1 VRRHV
6 ALLAASLAFTEPALA
21 QTALAQ
27 TAPAETSAA
36 VSTLLRQTERWLAQ
50 NRADLAASSITRALA
65 ADPGNADALLLAAR
79 VETTRGNR
87 DAALGHLR
95 RAQSSA
101 TSDTQR
107 SAASAALR
115 GSTLDPVGLE
125 QARRLAR
132 DGRADEAAARYRAL
146 FGADGPS
153 PDYAREYYQAL
164 SSGAGTRAEGLAGLN
179 RLAAAP
185 NADLATQ
192 IASAE
197 AATYQ
202 ESTRLEG
209 IARLR
214 ALADRPET
222 AAGAQRAWKQA
233 LGFMGQDAQTA
244 SQITAYLAK
253 YPADPE
259 MTQRLAALQQQPRP
273 AATAPTGPSD
283 SQRQEAFTQ
292 LEAGNLRTAAENF
305 TAVLTANP
313 ADADAL
319 GGLGVLRL
327 REGKL
332 DEARKLLERAIA
344 ADPSRATQWQKALA
358 GASYGAELAQG
369 RALLARGDL
378 VGADV
383 VLRQATRRDVPD
395 SADAETLLGDVL
407 LRQKDPAAAEQHYRA
422 ALSRRPGFPPATA
435 GLNQAQRAQGRAESR
450 IAEQAPTRPPQLPGF
465 TPQPPAPIPAPIPA
479 PTGRVA
485 ELRAQAAAA
494 GDTNVAISLLRAAVE
509 QAPGDP
515 WVRLDLAR
523 ALKHQGRGAEGQ
535 ALVEETAAQIGS
547 ADARFAAAL
556 LAQEDGRLDQADAQ
570 LSAIPPLRRT
580 PDMARLQ
587 ARVRTD
593 RDVTRAALQSD
604 NAAGRQ
610 QMMLIATRPDP
621 SGATGAAVI
630 RAFGD
635 LNDKTAATEAARV
648 ALAANPTTGNA
659 ARLAIAG
666 ALLSAGAEG
675 EASAM
680 AEQLSQA
687 SLTADQR
694 RDLASLRTGIAIRSS
709 DRLNESG
716 SQAQGFERLRGI
728 LAQDPDNPEGQ
739 LALARL
745 YQGAR
750 QPAEALR
757 LAQNVLSRD
766 PRNFAAR
773 QGAVEAAL
781 AMGDRAT
788 AKLLATDTQTIGGT
802 DSRMLYLQAR
812 IANAAGDTGTGER
825 LLQQSLSLRQSEL
838 GIDAGSGDPSA
849 PKPAPNPFLRT
860 GDPAVTGAGMPRDSL
875 SRQIVQELVAIQAA
889 NTPQAGFAPAVHTRS
904 GSAGLDQ
911 LAVISSTINGVIP
924 TPSIGGQ
931 ITARIEPTLLNS
943 GQLGGSLATLY
954 KFGSNPLLGANPV
967 VPKNVT
973 ANGVGFDVGYA
984 LGDVLK
990 VSAGTTPLGFHSS
1003 NLIGG
1008 LEIAPRLSEQL
1019 RLRVTG
1025 DRHAVTDSLLSWAGL
1040 TDPVTR
1046 TTWGSVVST
1055 GGRAQIEG
1063 SVGAGSAYV
1072 GGGYAVLTGQNVA
1085 SNNRTEAG
1093 AGFAYPIIKEADATL
1108 STGMDLVYFGFAN
1121 NQRAFTLGNGGYFS
1135 PQSYGAINIP
1145 LDYRA
1150 TAGRFSYRVGTT
1162 VGYAS
1167 FRENSS
1173 LVFPRNADLQ
1183 GQLAVV
1189 AQTNTQLSTRNP
1201 ALTRNGFIGGVRID
1215 LAYQLTDAIS
1225 IGALMRYDQAPQ
1237 FDETNVVIR
1246 LSGRF

>member
-1 VRRHV
+1 MRRLS
-6 ALLAASLAFTEPALA
+6 ALLAASLAVIQPA
-21 QTALAQ
+21 QAQ
-27 TAPAETSAA
+27 TAPPETSGA
-36 VSTLLRQTERWLAQ
+36 VSTLLRQTERWLTQ
-50 NRADLAASSITRALA
+50 NRADLAASSVARALA
-65 ADPGNADALLLAAR
+65 AEPGNADALLLAAR
-79 VETTRGNR
+79 VETARGNR
-87 DAALGHLR
+87 DAAIGYLR

-101 TSDTQR
+101 SSETQR
-107 SAASAALR
+107 SAAAAALR

-146 FGADGPS
+146 FGAEGPS

-164 SSGAGTRAEGLAGLN
+164 SGSAGTRAEGLAGLN
-179 RLAAAP
+179 RLAGAP
-185 NADLATQ
+185 NADPATQ

-214 ALADRPET
+214 TLADRPET

-233 LGFMGQDAQTA
+233 LGFMGSDAQTA
-244 SQITAYLAK
+244 TQIAAYLAK
-253 YPADPE
+253 YPSDPE
-259 MTQRLAALQQQPRP
+259 MTQRLAALQQQRP
-273 AATAPTGPSD
+273 AAAPQTLQVAAGPGDAS
-283 SQRQEAFTQ
+283 RQEGFTL
-292 LEAGNLRTAAENF
+292 LEAGNLRAAAERF
-305 TAVLTANP
+305 TASLAANP

-327 REGKL
+327 REGKP
-332 DEARKLLERAIA
+332 DEARKLLERAVS
-344 ADPSRATQWQKALA
+344 ADPGRAAQWQKALN

-369 RALLARGDL
+369 RALMARGDL
-378 VGADV
+378 AGADA
-383 VLRQATRRDVPD
+383 VLRQASRRDVPD
-395 SADAETLLGDVL
+395 PADAETLLGDVL
-407 LRQKDPAAAEQHYRA
+407 LRQGDAAAAEQHYRA
-422 ALSRRPGFPPATA
+422 ALSRRPGFPPATT
-435 GLNQAQRAQGRAESR
+435 GLSQAQRAQGRAEAR
-450 IAEQAPTRPPQLPGF
+450 AAEPAPPRSPQLPGF
-465 TPQPPAPIPAPIPA
+465 TPPPPSPAPTPA

-485 ELRAQAAAA
+485 ELRSQAAAA
-494 GDTNVAISLLRAAVE
+494 SDANVAISLLRAAIE

-523 ALKHQGRGAEGQ
+523 ALKRQGRGAEGQ
-535 ALVEETAAQIGS
+535 ALVEEAAAQTGT
-547 ADARFAAAL
+547 ADAHFAAAL
-556 LAQEDGRLDQADAQ
+556 LAQEDGRLDQADTQ

-580 PDMARLQ
+580 PDMTRLQ

-593 RDVTRAALQSD
+593 RDVARAAAAFLSD
-604 NAAGRQ
+604 GAAGRQ
-610 QMMLIATRPDP
+610 QLMLIATRPDP

-648 ALAANPTTGNA
+648 TLAANPSA
-659 ARLAIAG
+659 AAPARLAIAG
-666 ALLSAGAEG
+666 ALLSAGADG
-675 EASAM
+675 EANTM

-687 SLTADQR
+687 SLSADQR
-694 RDLASLRTGIAIRSS
+694 RDLAALRTGIAIRAS

-716 SQAQGFERLRGI
+716 AQAQGFERLRGI

-781 AMGDRAT
+781 ALGDRAT
-788 AKLLATDTQTIGGT
+788 ARLLATDTQTIGGT

-812 IANAAGDTGTGER
+812 VANASGDTGKGEK
-825 LLQQSLSLRQSEL
+825 LLQQSLALRQSEL
-838 GIDAGSGDPSA
+838 GIDAGSSDPAA
-849 PKPAPNPFLRT
+849 PKAAPNPFLRA
-860 GDPAVTGAGMPRDSL
+860 GDPGLTAAGMPRDSL
-875 SRQIVQELVAIQAA
+875 SRQIVQELANIQAT
-889 NTPQAGFAPAVHTRS
+889 NTPQASFTPLVHTRS

-911 LAVISSTINGVIP
+911 LAVISSAVGGVIP

-931 ITARIEPTLLNS
+931 LTARIEPTLLNS
-943 GQLGGSLATLY
+943 GQLGSSLATLY

-973 ANGVGFDVGYA
+973 ANGVGLDVGYT

-990 VSAGTTPLGFHSS
+990 VNAGTTPLGFYTS
-1003 NLIGG
+1003 NLVGG
-1008 LEIAPRLSEQL
+1008 LEFAPRLSEQL

-1063 SVGAGSAYV
+1063 QIGAGSAYV

-1085 SNNRTEAG
+1085 SNSRVEAG
-1093 AGFAYPIIKEADATL
+1093 AGFAYPIFKDADATL
-1108 STGMDLVYFGFAN
+1108 TTGMDLVYFGFAN
-1121 NQRAFTLGNGGYFS
+1121 NQRAFTIGNGGYFS
-1135 PQSYGAINIP
+1135 PQSYGALNIP

-1173 LVFPRNADLQ
+1173 PVFPHNADLQ
-1183 GQLAVV
+1183 GQLAVA
-1189 AQTNTQLSTRNP
+1189 AQTNALLSTRNP

-1215 LAYQLTDAIS
+1215 LAYQLTDAIT

-1246 LSGRF
+1246 LSSRF